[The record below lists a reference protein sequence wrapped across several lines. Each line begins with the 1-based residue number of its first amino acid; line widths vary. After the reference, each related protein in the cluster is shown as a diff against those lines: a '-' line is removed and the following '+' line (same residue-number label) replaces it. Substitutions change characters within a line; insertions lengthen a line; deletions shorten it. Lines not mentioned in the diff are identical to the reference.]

1 MQEFYKAG
9 YVDAGE
15 KFEAEPTYVFGGQL
29 GSLDHVLA
37 NESAAKGLN
46 GAYTWTINSRESVA
60 LEYSRYNY
68 NVTNFYDPS
77 PFRSSDHDPTIVDFD
92 LK

>member
-1 MQEFYKAG
+1 MSHTQ
-9 YVDAGE
+9 
-15 KFEAEPTYVFGGQL
+15 TR
-29 GSLDHVLA
+29 SLFAVLA
-37 NESAAKGLN
+37 LVVASVALPVLPALAANKIYISEI
-46 GAYTWTINSRESVA
+46 AYADNTVVGESVA

>member
-1 MQEFYKAG
+1 MA
-9 YVDAGE
+9 
-15 KFEAEPTYVFGGQL
+15 
-29 GSLDHVLA
+29 A
-37 NESAAKGLN
+37 NKIYISEI
-46 GAYTWTINSRESVA
+46 AYADNTVVGESVA